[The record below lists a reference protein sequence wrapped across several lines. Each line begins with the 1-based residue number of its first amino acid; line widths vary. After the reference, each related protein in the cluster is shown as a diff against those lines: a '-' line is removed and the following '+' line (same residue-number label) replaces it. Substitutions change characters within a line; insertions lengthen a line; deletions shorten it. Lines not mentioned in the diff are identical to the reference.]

1 MIFWFEKNFM
11 KLNTDKCHLL
21 LSGTKYELS
30 SPKTGNDKIWESK
43 GVTTDNKFKFDD
55 HTANTCFK
63 AIQKLSA
70 LSRLARLLTFDGKPS
85 FFKAFFEYHLKY
97 CSLFWVF
104 CSRRANNRINK
115 LHERALRLAYDDC
128 ETSFSDLLPIN
139 CSFTVHHTNI

>member
-1 MIFWFEKNFM
+1 M
-11 KLNTDKCHLL
+11 KLNTDNCHLL

-30 SPKTGNDKIWESK
+30 WSKIGNDKIWESK

-55 HTANTCFK
+55 HIANTCFK

-85 FFKAFFEYHLKY
+85 FLKAFFEYHFKY
-97 CSLFWVF
+97 CSLFCVF
-104 CSRRANNRINK
+104 CSRRDNNRINK
-115 LHERALRLAYDDC
+115 LHERTLRLAYDDC
-128 ETSFSDLLPIN
+128 ETWFSDLLPIY